1 MSKYLV
7 TGGAG
12 FIGSHVVEALLA
24 RGEAVRIV
32 DNFSSG
38 RQENLPLE
46 GSFDLL
52 VGDLADEGVAR
63 RAIEGCD
70 VVIHLAAIASVPRS
84 VSDPLASHRANVDA
98 TLQVLIAARDA
109 GVSRLVFAGSSAVY
123 GDAPELPKREDHRP
137 RPLSPYALNKL
148 IGEQYCD
155 VFTRLYGLPTVTTRF
170 FNVYGPRQDPGSPYS
185 GVISLF
191 IDAALE
197 GRRPTVYGDGG
208 QTRDFTY
215 VEDVVAGVL
224 RCCEAPEVSG
234 AVMNIAT
241 GSRVSLRRGEV
252 DEATFPDQVD
262 LAPVAELELVDVRA
276 RLAGGDGRKVYLE
289 VLDTLAD
296 LTDRAIDPIFMPPRD
311 GDIRDSQADISLARE
326 RLGFDPKV
334 SFREGLRRTLSW
346 FQKASQSGS
355 TVT

>member
-32 DNFSSG
+32 DNFYSG

-241 GSRVSLRRGEV
+241 GSRVSL
-252 DEATFPDQVD
+252 
-262 LAPVAELELVDVRA
+262 
-276 RLAGGDGRKVYLE
+276 LE

>member
-148 IGEQYCD
+148 IGEQYCE

-241 GSRVSLRRGEV
+241 GSRVSL
-252 DEATFPDQVD
+252 
-262 LAPVAELELVDVRA
+262 
-276 RLAGGDGRKVYLE
+276 LE